1 MKKIVIL
8 SAFALVAFTTHR
20 SVACDWNH
28 EAAADN
34 ADKIVVADCSGGANC
49 KTETSQELTGWP
61 QLAITTSQATD
72 DPKMD
77 RKEAAST
84 KE

>member
-8 SAFALVAFTTHR
+8 SAFALVAFTTHQ

-28 EAAADN
+28 EAAADKP
-34 ADKIVVADCSGGANC
+34 DKIVVADCGGGANC
-49 KTETSQELTGWP
+49 KTETSQELTDWP
-61 QLAITTSQATD
+61 QLASTTAQAIG
-72 DPKMD
+72 DPKVD

-84 KE
+84 KQ